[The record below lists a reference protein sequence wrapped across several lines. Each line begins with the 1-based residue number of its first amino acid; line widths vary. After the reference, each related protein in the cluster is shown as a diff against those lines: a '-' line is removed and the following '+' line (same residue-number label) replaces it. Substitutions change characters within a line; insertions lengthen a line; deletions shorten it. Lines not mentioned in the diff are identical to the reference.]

1 MKQGGWRKTWV
12 RSVGLFAPVLV
23 LLGCFEHTITVGAG
37 APSGQVVH
45 QEWDH
50 HWLGGLID
58 PDQELELQEVCPSG
72 NATIHGEMSFLNG
85 LVGILTGGIYMP
97 TTVTVRCDTGQNAE
111 FDLDEE
117 DVARIV
123 SDPAFLDWVE
133 AVAPD
138 LLEAAEDAQQLLDG

>member
-1 MKQGGWRKTWV
+1 MKQGGWRKTWLRPV
-12 RSVGLFAPVLV
+12 ALFAPVLV
-23 LLGCFEHTITVGAG
+23 LGGCFEHTFTLGAG
-37 APSGQVVH
+37 APAGEVVH
-45 QEWDH
+45 DEWDH
-50 HWLGGLID
+50 HWLAGLID
-58 PDQELELQEVCPSG
+58 PGQELELRDVCPSG

-97 TTVTVRCDTGQNAE
+97 TTVTVRCDTGASAD
-111 FDLDEE
+111 FDLDDE